1 MANQSGMP
9 GNAGCVEGHGR
20 TQMALGGNRLW
31 GYKTARVSQQRPPTM
46 RAQFIIAS
54 FAAVA
59 FAAES
64 KAESDKPADKPAE
77 KPADKAADKAGAL
90 GAKDKDAKDKDP
102 KMGTIS
108 SPRNTTDASTS
119 SGYAVPASL
128 AMSAIVAFA
137 ASLSN

>member
-1 MANQSGMP
+1 
-9 GNAGCVEGHGR
+9 
-20 TQMALGGNRLW
+20 
-31 GYKTARVSQQRPPTM
+31 M

-64 KAESDKPADKPAE
+64 KAESDKPAEKPAE
-77 KPADKAADKAGAL
+77 KAADKAGAL
-90 GAKDKDAKDKDP
+90 GAKDPKDKDKDAKDKEP

-108 SPRNTTDASTS
+108 SPRNATDATTS

-128 AMSAIVAFA
+128 AMSAMVAFA